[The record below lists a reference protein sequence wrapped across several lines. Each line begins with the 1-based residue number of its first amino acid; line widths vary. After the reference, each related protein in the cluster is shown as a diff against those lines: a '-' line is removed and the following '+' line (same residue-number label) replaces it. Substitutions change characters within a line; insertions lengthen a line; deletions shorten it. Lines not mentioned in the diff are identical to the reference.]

1 MMKHILTAGA
11 ITVGVVAI
19 ISAQAPA
26 QPAAGSNRSN
36 PGAKPLPSAQ
46 IFDGK
51 TPVKEIPKAQGKWR
65 TPWGDPDLQGIWNNG
80 TATPLQRAEQYGNRE
95 YMTAE
100 EVAAAKK
107 AAETRAEGESEEQR
121 AQGLG
126 AGPTFWYDVH
136 EPDTRTSLIYDPP
149 NGRTPPQVAEYTAQQ
164 QTRAALFKEPKYDK
178 SIWERQGAWVRCI
191 SRGQPAAMNPVV
203 YNNNY
208 QIVQT
213 PGYVVIMQEM
223 VHVSRIIPLD
233 KRPHVDSKIRMWE
246 GDARG
251 WFEGETLVVETTNF
265 HPEAEPMDR
274 QPTISGKDYKLIQK
288 FTRITPTDIDYR
300 YTLDAP
306 SVFQGPFS
314 AAIPMSSRSAA
325 ERMTE
330 YACIEGDNSVRL
342 TITGLVRQATDPE
355 YAARVRAEQ
364 AAAPARGGRRGG
376 GPAGAAPGGAPAAP
390 AGQGPAPARGGE

>member
-26 QPAAGSNRSN
+26 QPATGSRRSN

-51 TPVKEIPKAQGKWR
+51 TPVKEIPKARGKWR
-65 TPWGDPDLQGIWNNG
+65 TPWGDPDLQWIWNNG
-80 TATPLQRAEQYGNRE
+80 TATPLQRPEQFGTRE
-95 YMTAE
+95 YMTPE
-100 EVAAAKK
+100 EVAAAKV
-107 AAETRAEGESEEQR
+107 AAATRAEGESEEQR

-149 NGRTPPQVAEYTAQQ
+149 NGRTPPPAPEWAAQQ
-164 QTRAALFKEPKYDK
+164 QERARLFKEPRYDK

-208 QIVQT
+208 QIIQT
-213 PGYVVIMQEM
+213 PGYVVIHQEM

-233 KRPHVDSKIRMWE
+233 KRPHVDPKIRMWE

-265 HPEAEPMDR
+265 HPEAEPIDR
-274 QPTISGKDYKLIQK
+274 QPHISGKDYKLIQK
-288 FTRITPTDIDYR
+288 FTRVTDSDIDYR

-306 SVFQGPFS
+306 TVYTAPFS
-314 AAIPMSSRSAA
+314 AAIPMSKHSAA
-325 ERMTE
+325 NRITE

-364 AAAPARGGRRGG
+364 ANAPARGGRRGG
-376 GPAGAAPGGAPAAP
+376 GAPAGAPPAAP
-390 AGQGPAPARGGE
+390 PGRGAGGGQ